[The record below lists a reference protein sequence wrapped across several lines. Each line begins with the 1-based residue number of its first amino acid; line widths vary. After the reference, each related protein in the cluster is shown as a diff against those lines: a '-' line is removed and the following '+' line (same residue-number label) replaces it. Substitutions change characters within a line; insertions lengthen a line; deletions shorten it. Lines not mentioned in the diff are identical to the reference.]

1 MVRVSHSTR
10 LQKLLI
16 TKALAFAGCSFT
28 YYVMALSMTIANATR
43 SSRRPNSCSRILGD
57 QTMEILETR
66 TLRGPNYW
74 SGYWKKLI
82 IMRLDIGEYEQR
94 PTNKIDCFPE
104 RMKTVLPTLV
114 SHGCSY
120 QEEGGFLRR
129 VEEGT

>member
-82 IMRLDIGEYEQR
+82 IMRLDIGEYEDK
-94 PTNKIDCFPE
+94 PSDKIESFYG
-104 RMKTVLPTLV
+104 RMNDILPTL
-114 SHGCSY
+114 
-120 QEEGGFLRR
+120 L
-129 VEEGT
+129 